1 MIRLGLTTCQAMPRR
16 TRPENL
22 TKTEFCRTCAK
33 FPTGVTI
40 VTVMDAEGSPHG
52 MTASSFTSVSLD
64 PPLVLVCVDH
74 RATVLAHLRR
84 AQHIGFNVL
93 SEDQQPLSDHFA
105 RRGHDRF
112 DRVEWYAGRSGVPL
126 IPGAIASFECSIQR
140 MVDAGDHTIFIAKV
154 EYVEHSD
161 GRPLVYFASGYRK
174 LDGEAE

>member
-40 VTVMDAEGSPHG
+40 VTVLDSEGSPHG

-74 RATVLAHLRR
+74 RATVLAHLRG
-84 AQHIGFNVL
+84 AQRIGINVL
-93 SEDQQPLSDHFA
+93 REDQQPLSEHFA

-112 DRVEWYAGRSGVPL
+112 GAVEWYAGHGGVPL
-126 IPGAIASFECSIQR
+126 IPGALASFECSIQR

-154 EYVEHSD
+154 DNVEHSD
-161 GRPLVYFASGYRK
+161 GRPLVYFGSGYHR
-174 LDGEAE
+174 LGGETE

>member
-22 TKTEFCRTCAK
+22 TKAEFCRTCAK

-40 VTVMDAEGSPHG
+40 VTVLDAEGSPHG

-74 RATVLAHLRR
+74 GASVLAHLRR
-84 AQHIGFNVL
+84 AQHIGINIL
-93 SEDQQPLSDHFA
+93 SESQQDLSAHFA

-112 DRVEWYAGRSGVPL
+112 DGVEWVAGHGGVPL
-126 IPGAIASFECSIQR
+126 IPDALASFECTIQR
-140 MVDAGDHTIFIAKV
+140 MVDAGDHTILIAKV
-154 EYVEHSD
+154 ESVEHSD
-161 GRPLVYFASGYRK
+161 GHPLVYFGSGYYK
-174 LDGEAE
+174 LGGETG

>member
-40 VTVMDAEGSPHG
+40 VTVLDAEGSPHG

-74 RATVLAHLRR
+74 RASVLAHLRR
-84 AQHIGFNVL
+84 AQHIGINVL
-93 SEDQQPLSDHFA
+93 SEDQQPLSEHFA

-112 DRVEWYAGRSGVPL
+112 GAVEWYAGHGGVPL
-126 IPGAIASFECSIQR
+126 IPGALARFECSIHR
-140 MVDAGDHTIFIAKV
+140 MIDVGDHTILIAEV
-154 EYVEHSD
+154 LGVEHSD
-161 GRPLVYFASGYRK
+161 GRPLVYFGSGYRK
-174 LDGEAE
+174 LEGERG

>member
-1 MIRLGLTTCQAMPRR
+1 MPRR

-40 VTVMDAEGSPHG
+40 VTVLDVEGSPHG

-74 RATVLAHLRR
+74 RASVLAHLRR
-84 AQHIGFNVL
+84 AQHIGINVL
-93 SEDQQPLSDHFA
+93 SEDQQSLSDHFA

-112 DRVEWYAGRSGVPL
+112 GAVEWYAGHDGVPL
-126 IPGAIASFECSIQR
+126 IPGALARFECSIHR
-140 MVDAGDHTIFIAKV
+140 MIDVGDHTILIAEV
-154 EYVEHSD
+154 LDVEHSD
-161 GRPLVYFASGYRK
+161 GQPLVYFGSGYHK
-174 LDGEAE
+174 LDAETE